1 VGQYSISADTYDELC
16 VFEQLKAG
24 DMRSKRRPVPA
35 SCLTPTVVLH
45 DSPNARP
52 AAGILLCAVQLV
64 AHSRKIIAHMRDKT
78 FDLAEPLAAAIRKVL
93 FEEWDPCSV
102 NLNAECEDEYD
113 DYLPAIHKLAKNG
126 NSAAEIA
133 AQLNFVENTMMGGI
147 GDKAV
152 NLAVGGKIFALA
164 EAAKRR

>member
-1 VGQYSISADTYDELC
+1 MIGCCPTQRSSAKPEL
-16 VFEQLKAG
+16 
-24 DMRSKRRPVPA
+24 
-35 SCLTPTVVLH
+35 
-45 DSPNARP
+45 SPNCRFTRQSQCP
-52 AAGILLCAVQLV
+52 LAAGILLSAVQLV
-64 AHSRKIIAHMRDKT
+64 AHSRKIVAHMRDKT

-102 NLNAECEDEYD
+102 NLNAECEEEYD
-113 DYLPAIHKLAKNG
+113 DYMPAIHKLAKNG

-147 GDKAV
+147 RDKAL
-152 NLAVGGKIFALA
+152 NLTVGGKIFALA